1 VKERVKEKKRRKKRR
16 KKKKKRREVERGCA
30 TVSEN
35 PSFISVNSVCGA
47 LDSNIHILF

>member
-1 VKERVKEKKRRKKRR
+1 VKERVKEKKDKKKK